1 MIHFRQLHVVLV
13 LYLLALGDGS
23 GRCAPPDPSLLT
35 LERIFSKREFDPKT
49 FSGRWSKKGTSYI
62 ALEDSADVKGAQ
74 DIVATQVESGVREI
88 LVPARDFLPT
98 LESAAL
104 KIESF
109 SFSADQSKVLIYT
122 NSKRVWRRNTRG
134 DYWILDRSSHEL
146 KKLGGDAPPAT
157 LMFAKFSPSGEQV
170 AYVRNGNIFVENC
183 ADENIRQV
191 TPKGANLINGTF
203 DWVYEEELS
212 LRDGFRWSPDG
223 RSIAF
228 WQLDTT
234 GVRKFALIN
243 NTDSLYPHITQI
255 RYPKVGETNSACR
268 IGVVEIATGKT
279 TWPDVP
285 GDPRNHYI
293 ARMEWAGN
301 SEELMIQQLNR
312 LQNTN
317 RVLLVPR
324 AENSEIITV
333 LTERDK
339 AWVNVHDE
347 MIWFQ
352 NGKHFTWI
360 SERDGW
366 RHIYLV
372 SRTGDSIQLATPGA
386 YDVARLLKVDE
397 AKEQLFFIAS
407 PENPTQRYL
416 YRVNFDG
423 TNLQRVSPAK
433 QPGTHGYRISP
444 NAKWAIHTYS
454 TFNRPPVTNMIEL
467 RQHQEIRVLENNKKL
482 RKNLK
487 SIKRRP
493 TEFLR
498 IAIEDDVELDGW
510 CIKPP
515 DFDSSK
521 KYPLLIYVYGE
532 PAGQTVL
539 DRWGGHNAL
548 WHWMLAQRG
557 YIVMSFDNRGT
568 PALRGREWR
577 KQVYRK
583 VGILAAQD
591 QAAVIQK
598 VIDQRPYLDAGRV
611 GVWGWSGGGSMSLN
625 AIFKYP
631 QLYKTAISI
640 APVPN
645 QRFYDT
651 IYQERYMGLPKDNVE
666 GFLQGSPIN
675 YADQLQGNLLLI
687 HGTADDNVHY
697 QGSESLINELIR
709 HNKQFSLMVYPN
721 RTHSIREGQNT
732 TLHLRNTMTKFLEE
746 RLTPGPRNP

>member
-1 MIHFRQLHVVLV
+1 MIHFRQLHVVFA
-13 LYLLALGDGS
+13 LYLLALGAGS

-49 FSGRWSKKGTSYI
+49 FSGRWSKEGASYF

-74 DIVATQVESGVREI
+74 DIVVTQVESGTREI

-134 DYWILDRSSHEL
+134 DFWILDRSSHEL

-191 TPKGANLINGTF
+191 TSEGVNLINGTF
-203 DWVYEEELS
+203 DWVYEEELA

-255 RYPKVGETNSACR
+255 RYPKVGEKNSACR
-268 IGVVEIATGKT
+268 VGVVEIATGKT
-279 TWPDVP
+279 TWPNVP

-301 SEELMIQQLNR
+301 SEELVIQQLNR

-317 RVLLVPR
+317 RVMLVPR
-324 AENSEIITV
+324 AENSEITTV

-352 NGKHFTWI
+352 DGKYFTWI

-397 AKEQLFFIAS
+397 VKEQLFFIAS

-423 TNLQRVSPAK
+423 TNLQRVSPAT

-467 RQHQEIRVLENNKKL
+467 QQHQEIRVLENNKKL
-482 RKNLK
+482 RKKLK

-498 IAIEDDVELDGW
+498 VAIGDDVELDGW

-515 DFDSSK
+515 DFDMSK

-539 DRWGGHNAL
+539 DRWSGHNAL

-568 PALRGREWR
+568 PAPRGREWR

-598 VIDQRPYLDAGRV
+598 VIDQRPYLDADRV

-631 QLYKTAISI
+631 HLYKTAISI

-651 IYQERYMGLPKDNVE
+651 IYQERYMGLPQDNVE

-697 QGSESLINELIR
+697 QGSEALINELIR

-732 TLHLRNTMTKFLEE
+732 TLHLRNTMTRFLEE